1 MCQCRGHYNVP
12 SRFSSS
18 IEGLFS
24 QLLRVKLDDILFMN
38 CPLLKI
44 VILCNCVAG
53 QGGVQDPASCP
64 TQPIP
69 EGPSSFQNP
78 NRVSHNFYLY
88 CFSVQFPL
96 LPNYAF
102 FVPYRYWSLVH
113 WIINI
118 WYPHFHLG
126 VYFLDNLIVSD
137 GSRSELRKQ
146 TLRQDTG
153 VRSLL
158 QGW

>member
-1 MCQCRGHYNVP
+1 MEHKSSSRSHRNHHIQLKSRCWKLDGLVHSMRREIPPTCQCRGHYNVP

-44 VILCNCVAG
+44 VILRNCVAG

-102 FVPYRYWSLVH
+102 FCSL
-113 WIINI
+113 
-118 WYPHFHLG
+118 
-126 VYFLDNLIVSD
+126 
-137 GSRSELRKQ
+137 
-146 TLRQDTG
+146 
-153 VRSLL
+153 
-158 QGW
+158 